1 MFYFLSLD
9 PGHKRNRKTLK
20 HNMQLIE
27 LLEIPQLVDACA
39 RNGFHDEAL
48 DLAAFVNGLERK
60 HIFATEVRQSG
71 PATEQIQNRKGN
83 SVVISIVNDVHAT
96 LADLRRQLLVHLS
109 EDSSL
114 PKLLHTLTA
123 LRRLD
128 GILIDRQLSAAAA
141 SGSVCGNNSDE
152 IHIRLMQRV
161 ETALQMNFLEARS
174 LWVHAQ
180 VENAFSRRQ
189 QSMLSGRRSLD
200 DADGTSAN
208 SSSSSGTFL
217 GPYGRGI
224 ELLEIYRSSWFSVV
238 SQFNA
243 LFVSS
248 SCEHPS
254 ASLLAYWV
262 EDQISLLLSELSGL
276 LRDIE
281 EGPSMRSL
289 LEQCL
294 LFSDR
299 MREVGCDF
307 RVHLLPIFEQAVVW
321 RVVTMWS
328 KGLSNF
334 KQIVVTEKFIAR
346 GLLDED
352 PEEDEDLRIARGGGE
367 QVQSKK
373 LEVVL

>member
-1 MFYFLSLD
+1 VSPIIWLGSFFNVFAA
-9 PGHKRNRKTLK
+9 HKRNRKTLK

-60 HIFATEVRQSG
+60 HIFAAEVRQSSTLT
-71 PATEQIQNRKGN
+71 TEQVQNRKGN
-83 SVVISIVNDVHAT
+83 SVVKSIVNDVHAT

-114 PKLLHTLTA
+114 PKLLQTLTS

-128 GILIDRQLSAAAA
+128 GILIDRQLSAATAA
-141 SGSVCGNNSDE
+141 GSVEAGSTDE
-152 IHIRLMQRV
+152 MRSRLMQRV

-174 LWVHAQ
+174 VWVQAQ
-180 VENAFSRRQ
+180 VETAFSTRHQ
-189 QSMLSGRRSLD
+189 ALSSGLHNQD
-200 DADGTSAN
+200 DATESHSTSI
-208 SSSSSGTFL
+208 SSGTML

-243 LFVSS
+243 LFASS
-248 SCEHPS
+248 SSEHPS
-254 ASLLAYWV
+254 ASLLAYWI
-262 EDQISLLLSELSGL
+262 EDQISVLLSELSDL

-281 EGPSMRSL
+281 EGPSVRSL

-294 LFSDR
+294 LFSER

-307 RVHLLPIFEQAVVW
+307 RVHLLPVFEHAIVW
-321 RVVTMWS
+321 RVGSMWS

-334 KQIVVTEKFIAR
+334 KQMVVTERFVTR
-346 GLLDED
+346 GLLDD
-352 PEEDEDLRIARGGGE
+352 TEEDEDMRAARGGE
-367 QVQSKK
+367 QVRYM
-373 LEVVL
+373 